1 MLQFNKLCSLVEEDR
16 SSRNES
22 EAEEQVMLSLRQQ
35 QFGEQSPSGVVN
47 RNDQQCISDS
57 ARCLERDMEIVNAY
71 IEL

>member
-16 SSRNES
+16 SSRNAS

-35 QFGEQSPSGVVN
+35 RFGEQSPNGVVN
-47 RNDQQCISDS
+47 RNDQQCIIDS
-57 ARCLERDMEIVNAY
+57 ERSLERNVEIVNAY